1 MAPAVPTFASGWSFA
16 DTEPVADRDELTGLG
31 SRRHL
36 LGELEQSCEQARRG
50 GRPAALLFVDLNDFK
65 LVNDSLGHQVGD
77 QLLKEVAKR
86 FKGAVRGDELLARVG
101 GDEFALLVRD
111 LLPHGEAVDPPRAHE
126 LAEAIGRRLIDSL
139 AAPFDLDGIELLVD
153 ACVGISLMPGDAD
166 SSETL
171 RRHADAAMY
180 EAKATGASVV
190 VYAAGTP
197 DPLERLEVAA
207 RLRHAIDRGELEL
220 HYQPI
225 VSLALRGTVGM
236 EALVR
241 WRDPLRGGGLV
252 PPDEFIPIAEGT
264 GVIEPLGE
272 WVLDELCRQAAEWS
286 AEGMHPHLG
295 YNVSPR
301 QLHRP
306 GFVERLAERVR
317 RHELDPAR
325 LILELTESSWSLD
338 ASRLLPTLQQLDQA
352 GFPLAIDDFGA
363 GYSSLWR
370 LRELPVKVIKI
381 DRELLHGVPG
391 ERQATA
397 VVAAIM
403 ALARAC
409 DCDVV
414 AEGVETAE
422 QREFLADQGCL
433 LAQGYHFARPVPAE
447 EATRMLRDDLVVSR
461 REAPAMDE
469 PQAVRVVS
477 ASASMSPSGS

>member
-1 MAPAVPTFASGWSFA
+1 MPTYASGWSFA
-16 DTEPVADRDELTGLG
+16 DSEPVSGRDELTGLG
-31 SRRHL
+31 SRRSL
-36 LGELEQSCEQARRG
+36 LDELDETCRQIARG
-50 GRPAALLFVDLNDFK
+50 ASAAALLFIDLNDFK

-86 FKGAVRGDELLARVG
+86 FEGAARADELLARVG
-101 GDEFALLVRD
+101 GDEFALLVKD
-111 LLPHGEAVDPPRAHE
+111 LLPHGEVGGPAHARE
-126 LAEAIGRRLIDSL
+126 LAEGIGRRMIDSL
-139 AAPFDLDGIELLVD
+139 ADPFELAGIELLVD

-166 SSETL
+166 SGDTL

-190 VYAAGTP
+190 VYTAGTP

-241 WRDPLRGGGLV
+241 WRDPSRGTGLV
-252 PPDEFIPIAEGT
+252 PPDEFIPVAEST

-272 WVLDELCRQAAEWS
+272 WVLDELCRQAGEWS

-306 GFVERLAERVR
+306 GFVERMSERVR
-317 RHELDPAR
+317 RHQLDPSR

-381 DRELLHGVPG
+381 DRKLLHGVPG
-391 ERQATA
+391 ESQATA
-397 VVAAIM
+397 VVASIM

-433 LAQGYHFARPVPAE
+433 LAQGFHFARPVPAE
-447 EATRMLRDDLVVSR
+447 EATQMLREDLVVSR
-461 REAPAMDE
+461 REAPPVAA

-477 ASASMSPSGS
+477 GSASVSPSGS